1 MFTNGENLTIKIPS
15 GDFQVTTPEIPLL
28 SKQAVTSKGI
38 PVPYANIQ
46 LNSYPNAQLD
56 LFCSDNF
63 PFRCTAPKY
72 VTNRCADP
80 STRLQSPT
88 REGCWLQSS
97 SVHPNDE
104 DKKDAWSQYPT
115 VQIHSNFFKRKR

>member
-1 MFTNGENLTIKIPS
+1 MAKTPT
-15 GDFQVTTPEIPLL
+15 GDFQVTTPEILLL
-28 SKQAVTSKGI
+28 SKQTVISRGTS
-38 PVPYANIQ
+38 VSYTNLQ
-46 LNSYPNAQLD
+46 LNSYPNTQLD

-72 VTNRCADP
+72 MTNQCVNP

-88 REGCWLQSS
+88 REGCSLQSS

-104 DKKDAWSQYPT
+104 D
-115 VQIHSNFFKRKR
+115 